1 MIITMPSIKAPECQC
16 GEKAKVYLSPN
27 GLKVRCPHCGKEAS
41 THYSTGFYRFSI
53 SDFVDLVDVIG
64 NKTDE

>member
-1 MIITMPSIKAPECQC
+1 MKISIPTWSTPVCEC
-16 GEKAKVYLSPN
+16 GEKAEVYLYAFD
-27 GLKVRCPHCGKEAS
+27 LKVRCPYCGKEAS